1 MKHPFQRSSSSLQV
15 YNKQCGNRY
24 YTQAELRGENERKMA
39 NNILEQF
46 EELYSRWSMAEKVGR
61 KLQLEDIW
69 QQLSGSYNYLFQIYQ
84 HRGYLTPDEAT
95 YANQLSQMLAGLQ
108 VHKKRVDQELSEEMI
123 KHLAKM
129 IVKR

>member
-1 MKHPFQRSSSSLQV
+1 
-15 YNKQCGNRY
+15 
-24 YTQAELRGENERKMA
+24 MA

-46 EELYSRWSMAEKVGR
+46 DELYSRWLMAEKVG
-61 KLQLEDIW
+61 KEMQMEGMW
-69 QQLSGSYNYLFQIYQ
+69 QQLCSSYNYLYQIYQ
-84 HRGYLTPDEAT
+84 YRGYLTPDEAR

-108 VHKKRVDQELSEEMI
+108 AQKIRVDQELSEEMM

>member
-1 MKHPFQRSSSSLQV
+1 
-15 YNKQCGNRY
+15 
-24 YTQAELRGENERKMA
+24 MA

-46 EELYSRWSMAEKVGR
+46 EELYSRWSVLNNIDKGMRLA
-61 KLQLEDIW
+61 QSW
-69 QQLSGSYNYLFQIYQ
+69 QQVSAVYNYLFQIYQ
-84 HRGYLTPDEAT
+84 HRGYLTPDEAN

-108 VHKKRVDQELSEEMI
+108 AQKMRVDQELSEEMM

>member
-1 MKHPFQRSSSSLQV
+1 
-15 YNKQCGNRY
+15 
-24 YTQAELRGENERKMA
+24 MA

-61 KLQLEDIW
+61 KMQLEGMW
-69 QQLSGSYNYLFQIYQ
+69 QQLSGSYNYLVQIYL
-84 HRGYLTPDEAT
+84 HRGYLTPDET
-95 YANQLSQMLAGLQ
+95 TCANQLSQMLVGLQ
-108 VHKKRVDQELSEEMI
+108 VQKMQVDQELSEEMM